1 LEIDWYYSLGLLL
14 VTLIFSAFFSG
25 SEVALFSLEKRKIES
40 MKDESLIFDYIFQ
53 LLSAPRRLLVTIL
66 LGNTIFNVAASI
78 LSVTI
83 ALEIAKIYQI
93 PVDIILIA
101 QIVVL
106 TILILILGEV
116 SPKIIASKYPLS
128 FAKIVV
134 IPLYWIGVLVF
145 PISKTLTDLI
155 KVSTSRFK
163 FDKSKTAILSSE
175 ISELAELGAEK
186 GTLEDG
192 EHEIIHGLVNFK
204 SVMAR
209 EIMTPRVDVIGI
221 PTTATYDEVID
232 IITTSGHS
240 RLPLYKDNID
250 NVLGVIYAK
259 DLLPY
264 VGNEQLKRNLF
275 LRKIARKAMFIPET
289 KLINEL
295 LQEFRESNLHMGIVV
310 DEYGGTS
317 GLISLEDILEEI
329 VGEIRDEYDVEENE
343 INQIDENKFII
354 LGKVPID
361 ELNVA
366 LEKDFTSV
374 NDDYDT
380 LGGFIFNHS
389 GSIPE
394 EGYQFDFDE
403 CRFTVVE
410 VDSNRINKVQIEKI
424 PGDSVV

>member
-1 LEIDWYYSLGLLL
+1 MEIDWFYKLGLLL

-40 MKDESLIFDYIFQ
+40 LKNDNILFDYIFQ

-83 ALEIAKIYQI
+83 ALRIAEIYAI
-93 PVDIILIA
+93 PVDLVLIIQIIL
-101 QIVVL
+101 L

-116 SPKIIASKYPLS
+116 TPKIIASKHPLT
-128 FAKIVV
+128 FAKIIV
-134 IPLYWIGVLVF
+134 IPLYWVGVLVF
-145 PISKTLTDLI
+145 PVAKVLTDLI
-155 KVSTSRFK
+155 KVSTSKLK
-163 FDKSKTAILSSE
+163 FDKSKTVILSSE

-186 GTLEDG
+186 GTLEGG
-192 EHEIIHGLVNFK
+192 EQEIIHGLVSFK

-209 EIMTPRVDVIGI
+209 EIMTPRVDIIGI
-221 PTTATYDEVID
+221 PLTANYDEVIE
-232 IITTSGHS
+232 IITSSGHS
-240 RLPLYKDNID
+240 RLPLYKDNVD
-250 NVLGVIYAK
+250 NILGVIYAK
-259 DLLPY
+259 DLLPF
-264 VGNEQLKRNLF
+264 VGNDQLKRKLF

-295 LQEFRESNLHMGIVV
+295 LQEFREANLHMGIVV

-329 VGEIRDEYDVEENE
+329 VGEIRDEYDTEENE
-343 INQIDENKFII
+343 IKKISDNTYII

-361 ELNVA
+361 ELNET
-366 LEKDFTSV
+366 LERDFSSE

-394 EGYQFDFDE
+394 EGYQFELDD
-403 CRFTVVE
+403 CKFTVVE
-410 VDSNRINKVQIEKI
+410 VDSNRINKVRVEILAKGAE
-424 PGDSVV
+424 